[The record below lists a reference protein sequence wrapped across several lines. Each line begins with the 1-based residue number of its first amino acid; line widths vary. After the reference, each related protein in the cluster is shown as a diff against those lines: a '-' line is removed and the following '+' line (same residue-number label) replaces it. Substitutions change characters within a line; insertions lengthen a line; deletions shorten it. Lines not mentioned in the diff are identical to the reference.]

1 MYRLVVRHSPSLST
15 IALVTSLLVALAA
28 NPSPAQEKE
37 PAKKEPAKATVPLSR
52 VVLFNSG
59 VGFYEHL
66 GQVQGN
72 ARLDLNFKVDQINDL
87 LKSMV
92 VQDLDGG
99 RVSTV
104 TYGSKDPITKTLK
117 SFPIDLTG
125 KPTIAQ
131 LLDQVRG
138 EKVEIEGATKL
149 TGIIIGVETQKQTVN
164 KDQVIEVQ
172 MLNLLTDSGLASV
185 PLNTVG
191 RIRLVNEKLNVE
203 FRKALALLA
212 QVHDTDKKTVSLDFS
227 GDGQRKVRVGYI
239 QESPVWKT
247 SYRLVLGKKEPFLQG
262 WAIVENTTESD
273 WENVRL
279 TLVSGRPISFVM
291 DLYQPL
297 YIPRPQV
304 QLELY
309 GSLGPQTYDQDLA
322 GKEQQFRI
330 LSESR
335 REKAAPAAPGFAGRG
350 PARESASAI
359 VADGLMADA
368 PAEQAAMN
376 IRQGVHSVAQAGNVG
391 ELFEYVIAAPVTLS
405 RQRSAMLP
413 IVNESIKGEKVS
425 IYNPAVQP
433 KHPLNGLKLV
443 NSSKVHLMQGP
454 ITVFD
459 EGIYAGDAKI
469 DDIPP
474 GGERLISYALDLS
487 TEVAPEQKS
496 HPEQLVSVRLSK
508 GTLSVKRKLTRAM
521 DYTIK
526 NSGKADKKVLI
537 EYPLDPNWK
546 LLEPKT
552 PAEKTRSLYRFA
564 VTAEP
569 GKPASLGVREEQV
582 VDQVFAVSN
591 LDDNTILFYVRANVV
606 SDGVKAALREV
617 INRKHQI
624 QQAMMKLQQIQQ
636 QIGAIE
642 QDQNRIRQNM
652 AQVQRDTDLYRK
664 YLAKFTQQEDQIEKL
679 RGQVQE
685 ISAELARLQKALDEY
700 LMGLDLS

>member
-1 MYRLVVRHSPSLST
+1 MHRRSLSPSTL
-15 IALVTSLLVALAA
+15 ALLTGLLTLLVI
-28 NPSPAQEKE
+28 NPSSAQEKE
-37 PAKKEPAKATVPLSR
+37 SAKPAPAKATVPLSR

-92 VQDLDGG
+92 VQDLNGG

-117 SFPIDLTG
+117 SFPIDLTN

-138 EKVEIEGATKL
+138 EHVEIDGAHKL
-149 TGIIIGVETQKQTVN
+149 TGIIIGVESQKQIVP
-164 KDQVIEVQ
+164 KDQIIEVQ
-172 MLNLLTDSGLASV
+172 MLNLLTETGLASV

-191 RIRLVNEKLNVE
+191 RIRLVNDKLNAE

-247 SYRLVLGKKEPFLQG
+247 SYRLVLSKEEPFLQG

-322 GKEQQFRI
+322 AKGKQFNR
-330 LSESR
+330 LSEHQKPSSR
-335 REKAAPAAPGFAGRG
+335 LAGRAPAK
-350 PARESASAI
+350 
-359 VADGLMADA
+359 DA
-368 PAEQAAMN
+368 PEAAQMQDAMEAPVTEALMD
-376 IRQGVHSVAQAGNVG
+376 IRQGVQSVAQAGNVG
-391 ELFEYVIAAPVTLS
+391 ELFEYVIATPVTLS

-425 IYNPAVQP
+425 IYNPSVQP

-459 EGIYAGDAKI
+459 DGIYAGDAKI

-474 GGERLISYALDLS
+474 GSERLISYALDLS
-487 TEVAPEQKS
+487 TEVATEHKS
-496 HPEQLVSVRLSK
+496 HPEQLVSVKLSK

-526 NSGKADKKVLI
+526 NSSKADRKVLI

-552 PAEKTRSLYRFA
+552 PTEKTRSLYRFA

-582 VDQVFAVSN
+582 VDQAFAVSN
-591 LDDNTILFYVRANVV
+591 LDDNTILYYVRANVV
-606 SDGVKAALREV
+606 SDKVKDALREV

-624 QQAMMKLQQIQQ
+624 QQAMVKLQQLQQ

-652 AQVQRDTDLYRK
+652 AQVQRETDLYRK

-685 ISAELARLQKALDEY
+685 TSTELAGLQKALNEY